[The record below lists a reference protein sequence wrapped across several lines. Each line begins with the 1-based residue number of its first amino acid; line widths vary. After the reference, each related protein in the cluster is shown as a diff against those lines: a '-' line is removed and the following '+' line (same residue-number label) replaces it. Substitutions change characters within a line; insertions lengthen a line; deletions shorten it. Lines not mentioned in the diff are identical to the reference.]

1 MLGLKIAAP
10 EDLVVELVVVLL
22 EKLHSL
28 GVGHVAE
35 FTRHDVVEPVKKALV
50 DKLVEERHFFR
61 RILENIRDHELDH
74 VLGHAHIVRQVRE
87 RHFGL
92 DHPELGGVARGVG
105 IFGAE
110 GRAEGV
116 DIAESL
122 CEGLTVQL
130 TGHGQIR
137 LLAEEVFGI
146 VDRAIFES
154 GRVIEVERRHLEHF
168 AGTFTVR
175 ACDERRVDIDEAALL
190 EELVDGVGD
199 DAAHAEDGLEGVRS
213 RAQMRK
219 CPQKLHGVALGLDRE
234 IGGRRALNRNFAR
247 LNFKRLLGIRRHD
260 QRTGYDHSGADVQL
274 RDLLKVCEL
283 RAEDNLHLRKI
294 RAVGEVDEAEILA
307 GAQIAH
313 PAADLYG
320 LAVKAFR
327 VFE

>member
-1 MLGLKIAAP
+1 M
-10 EDLVVELVVVLL
+10 
-22 EKLHSL
+22 
-28 GVGHVAE
+28 
-35 FTRHDVVEPVKKALV
+35 
-50 DKLVEERHFFR
+50 
-61 RILENIRDHELDH
+61 
-74 VLGHAHIVRQVRE
+74 
-87 RHFGL
+87 
-92 DHPELGGVARGVG
+92 ARGVG

-168 AGTFTVR
+168 TGAFTVR

-190 EELVDGVGD
+190 EELVDGVSD
-199 DAAHAEDGLEGVRS
+199 DAAHAEHGLEGVGS
-213 RAQMRK
+213 DTQMRK
-219 CPQKLHGVALGLDRE
+219 CPQKLHGVALRLDRE

-247 LNFKRLLGIRRHD
+247 LNFKRLLSIRRHD
-260 QRTGYDHSGADVQL
+260 QRTGYDHGGADVQL

-283 RAEDNLHLRKI
+283 RAEDNLYLRKI

-313 PAADLYG
+313 PAADLDG
-320 LAVKAFR
+320 LAVKALR
-327 VFE
+327 VFK